1 MNPQK
6 FMADLL
12 GWVSFFTLIIFILAL
27 ATAWGTAVR
36 NSQQGESYVNV
47 PTNNNAH

>member
-1 MNPQK
+1 
-6 FMADLL
+6 MADLL

-36 NSQQGESYVNV
+36 NSQQGDYVNIQ
-47 PTNNNAH
+47 TNNNAH